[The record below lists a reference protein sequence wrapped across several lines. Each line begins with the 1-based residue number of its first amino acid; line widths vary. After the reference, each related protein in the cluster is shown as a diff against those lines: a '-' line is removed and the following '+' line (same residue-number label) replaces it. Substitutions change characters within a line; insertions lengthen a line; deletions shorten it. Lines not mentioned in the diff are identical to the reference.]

1 MYKGSVQD
9 TLGNSATSIEFTS
22 AFVQFLYK
30 TSKQKKLRGF
40 PSPLEH
46 PKRPVDIGKRWR
58 ILLNNK
64 VIYIQ
69 LISTLNGDKLKAFPL
84 KSRMKY

>member
-9 TLGNSATSIEFTS
+9 TLGNSATSTEITS

-30 TSKQKKLRGF
+30 TSKQKKLKG
-40 PSPLEH
+40 SPPLPEH
-46 PKRPVDIGKRWR
+46 SKSPVDIGNRWR

-64 VIYIQ
+64 VIYNQ

-84 KSRMKY
+84 KSRMK

>member
-9 TLGNSATSIEFTS
+9 TLGNSATSIEITS

-30 TSKQKKLRGF
+30 TSKQKKLKG
-40 PSPLEH
+40 SPTPEH
-46 PKRPVDIGKRWR
+46 PKSPVDIGNRWR

-64 VIYIQ
+64 VIYNQ

-84 KSRMKY
+84 KSRMK